1 MRETSFITR
10 YVIPGIIGCAL
21 LMQMLDSTVVATAL
35 PAMGE
40 AFGTT
45 GVRMNVAITSYLLA
59 VAIFVPLSG
68 WAADRFGARR
78 VFTGAIILFTVSSV
92 FCALAQSLV
101 HLVVGRVLQ
110 GMAGAMMVP
119 VGRVILL
126 RAVPKSE
133 LVRAMSFLTIPALLG
148 PMLGPPLGG
157 FLVTYASWHWIFVVN
172 VPIGLAGIFLIFKF
186 IPKVTAEE
194 PDRPLDFIG
203 FALTGLSLAAI
214 VYGVDAIGNKAVS
227 NLLAFGVLGLG
238 IVLAIVYAIYAR
250 RVAHP
255 IVDLSLLSIPTFRI
269 CSIGGNLSRFSIGAT
284 PFLLVMLL
292 QEVFGMT
299 ALAAGMI
306 TFVGAVGALLLKL
319 VAVPVLRTLGFRNSL
334 IINAV
339 TTGFFL
345 AVCAFFTPTM
355 PVWVML
361 VVLLVGGFFRSL
373 QLTAVNT
380 LTYADVPHELMSRAS
395 TFAAMAQQVG
405 ISFGVGVAAVTLN
418 LSMAVRGVNQ
428 LGSFDVGAGFIV
440 VGLLVSLSA
449 LSFMRLDPHAGAEV
463 SGRTR

>member
-1 MRETSFITR
+1 
-10 YVIPGIIGCAL
+10 
-21 LMQMLDSTVVATAL
+21 
-35 PAMGE
+35 
-40 AFGTT
+40 
-45 GVRMNVAITSYLLA
+45 
-59 VAIFVPLSG
+59 
-68 WAADRFGARR
+68 
-78 VFTGAIILFTVSSV
+78 
-92 FCALAQSLV
+92 
-101 HLVVGRVLQ
+101 
-110 GMAGAMMVP
+110 
-119 VGRVILL
+119 
-126 RAVPKSE
+126 
-133 LVRAMSFLTIPALLG
+133 
-148 PMLGPPLGG
+148 
-157 FLVTYASWHWIFVVN
+157 
-172 VPIGLAGIFLIFKF
+172 
-186 IPKVTAEE
+186 
-194 PDRPLDFIG
+194 
-203 FALTGLSLAAI
+203 
-214 VYGVDAIGNKAVS
+214 
-227 NLLAFGVLGLG
+227 
-238 IVLAIVYAIYAR
+238 
-250 RVAHP
+250 
-255 IVDLSLLSIPTFRI
+255 DLSLLSIPTFRI
-269 CSIGGNLSRFSIGAT
+269 CSIGGNLLRFSIGAT

-306 TFVGAVGALLLKL
+306 TFVGAVGALLLTL

-380 LTYADVPHELMSRAS
+380 LTYADVPHDLMSRAS